1 MDRVHS
7 AKELNEPDIEP
18 LSITEL
24 RPKEEYMSKLVPY
37 AVHYMFDGVRQH
49 FFKLAEQF
57 SDVEA
62 IHSASAHAYPDADHQ
77 IAAHANLETARIKAQ
92 QLGITHIRWNEA
104 I

>member
-7 AKELNEPDIEP
+7 ANELNEPDIEP

-62 IHSASAHAYPDADHQ
+62 IHSASAHAYPDSDLQ

>member
-1 MDRVHS
+1 
-7 AKELNEPDIEP
+7 
-18 LSITEL
+18 
-24 RPKEEYMSKLVPY
+24 MSKLVPY

-62 IHSASAHAYPDADHQ
+62 IHSASAHAYPDSGRQ
-77 IAAHANLETARIKAQ
+77 IAAHANFETARIKAQ